1 MSDIFIIHKK
11 HATSVIPS
19 QNLPFILIFAA
30 GFSYEFSPANSYWN
44 RWKFVINYI
53 AENYYGKQLIMNKN
67 NIKIFA
73 EQEYSRWLKMAEIT
87 ENNDLRRELASLS
100 EEEMIDAFCTH
111 LRFGTSGIRG
121 VIGAGTNRMNRY
133 VVRRATRGIAAYLNK
148 CTECPSVVIAYDTR
162 TNSRFF
168 AEETAKVLLAFGIRT
183 YLFEELATVSLL
195 SFAVRKLNCNMGIM
209 ITASHNPKIF
219 NGYKVYNSDGYQIV
233 GETADAILAEIEA
246 VDYFEEQDICGSLYQ
261 NDECCRSADILTV
274 PPDIKKSFVSE
285 IVSMCPQRPESDTE
299 LRLIYTPLNGT
310 GRAYVQEVLKGIG
323 FENFITVSTQEYP
336 DENFTTCPTPN
347 PEKIT
352 AFNEGFR
359 VLDQTGG
366 DLIIATDPDC
376 DRVGVCVC
384 HQGMKVLL
392 TGNQLGALMLDY
404 LCQVK
409 PPKSGQFLVK
419 SIVTTPLADR
429 IAARYGLSVTNTL
442 TGFKYIGEIIT
453 GLEKRGESSRY
464 YFGFEESN
472 GYLMN
477 PFIRDKDGVSAAML
491 TVCMAA
497 WYKQQGLDLID
508 RLHQIYEETGTCID
522 KTRNYFFEGPYGKA
536 AMEQVMEHFR
546 RDISDNLGGHRIIK
560 KTDYLEATDLPKS
573 NVLKFELDN
582 GTQCMIRPSGTE
594 AKIKVY
600 YFETESEA
608 ELELSIKKVIQTFRT
623 MPKIVENP

>member
-1 MSDIFIIHKK
+1 MNREDIKK
-11 HATSVIPS
+11 
-19 QNLPFILIFAA
+19 FAL
-30 GFSYEFSPANSYWN
+30 E
-44 RWKFVINYI
+44 
-53 AENYYGKQLIMNKN
+53 
-67 NIKIFA
+67 
-73 EQEYSRWLKMAEIT
+73 EYCRWLEMAEKN
-87 ENNDLRRELASLS
+87 ENLDLYRQLS
-100 EEEMIDAFCTH
+100 SMNEEEILDAFCTH

-133 VVRRATRGIAAYLNK
+133 VIRRATKGLAAYLNK
-148 CTECPSVVIAYDTR
+148 CTGNPSVVIAYDTR
-162 TNSRFF
+162 MYSKDF
-168 AEETAKVLLAFGIRT
+168 AEETAKVLLSCGVKT
-183 YLFEELATVSLL
+183 YLFDELATVSLL
-195 SFAVRKLNCNMGIM
+195 SFAVRKLNCNLGVM

-233 GETADAILAEIEA
+233 GPAADAILAEIES
-246 VDYFEEQDICGSLYQ
+246 VDYFDDVGISTLSEQADRVS
-261 NDECCRSADILTV
+261 DSAEIIPV
-274 PPDIKKSFVSE
+274 PPDVKELFIKE
-285 IVSMCPQRPESDTE
+285 IVSLCPQKPASDTG
-299 LRLIYTPLNGT
+299 LKLVYTPLNGT
-310 GRAYVQEVLKGIG
+310 GKAYVQEVLKRIG
-323 FENFITVSTQEYP
+323 FHNFITVPSQEQP
-336 DENFTTCPTPN
+336 DENFTTCPAPN

-384 HQGMKVLL
+384 HQDMKVLL

-409 PPKSGQFLVK
+409 PPKEGQFLVK

-429 IAARYGLSVTNTL
+429 IAEKYGLSVINTL

-453 GLEKRGESSRY
+453 VLEQQGKSSNY

-472 GYLMN
+472 GYLMS
-477 PFIRDKDGVSAAML
+477 PFIRDKDGVSASML

-497 WYKQQGLDLID
+497 WYKKQGLDLVD
-508 RLHQIYEETGTCID
+508 RLHQIYQETGTCID
-522 KTRNYFFEGPYGKA
+522 KTRNYFFEGPYGKV
-536 AMEQVMEHFR
+536 AMEQMMDHFR
-546 RDISDNLGGHRIIK
+546 TDISQTLGNHRIVK
-560 KTDYLEATDLPKS
+560 KTDYLKETGLPKS
-573 NVLKFELDN
+573 NVLKFVLDN

-608 ELELSIKKVIQTFRT
+608 ELELAIKKEIETFRINR
-623 MPKIVENP
+623 P